1 MIVVEEGKR
10 YRDRNGDRVKII
22 KSEINNTLGY
32 SSAGVVTFANGDEK
46 IRIYTKN
53 GKNYH
58 DEDSDFDL
66 MSEISEWEEVPINTR
81 VLVRDDKDGIW
92 KRRYFAGFD
101 DGPCYF
107 KSGLTSY
114 TNKGIPCYI
123 KEKNI
128 ELFPDYDVGDE
139 VFSLTHG
146 KGIISDIDH
155 SSDYP
160 IEVDF
165 ENKRMETFTCSGR
178 MLHSDVSP
186 TLLFKELKIPKE
198 YTCKNF

>member
-1 MIVVEEGKR
+1 MLVEIGKK
-10 YRDRNGDRVKII
+10 YIDRSGFLVKII
-22 KSEINNTLGY
+22 EDKLNNPSGY
-32 SSAGVVTFANGDEK
+32 SAIGIVILKNGGEK
-46 IRIYTKN
+46 VRVYTKD
-53 GKNYH
+53 GKIYN

-81 VLVRDDKDGIW
+81 VLVIDDKDGIW
-92 KRRYFAGFD
+92 KRRYFAGFNN
-101 DGPCYF
+101 GPCYF

-114 TNKGIPCYI
+114 TNKGIPCSI
-123 KEKNI
+123 KEKDI
-128 ELFPDYDVGDE
+128 EILPDYNVGDE

-146 KGIISDIDH
+146 KGIVSDIDYL
-155 SSDYP
+155 SDYP

-186 TLLFKELKIPKE
+186 TLLFKELKIPRE
-198 YTCKNF
+198 YLCKNF